1 MLYQIVRNVTIA
13 STLSM
18 SAVVWPFV
26 SASAQYT
33 DLTENQSYIRG
44 CRQIKQGATAIVYDN
59 TDLASKPTT
68 QIGTLFS
75 GTQVNLT
82 GVLRETGS
90 YTAAQVYLGDGEL
103 TTLQPVGW
111 INASLLTNCTT
122 SPIANPPSSELPF
135 GDNTCFRPRTTL
147 VVRTEPSENSPLT
160 GMQFTTRSTIRPSMM
175 PPTYR
180 TSPGGREWLEVETY
194 RGDFWVAS
202 SGAGGVGSNLTPVR
216 CL

>member
-1 MLYQIVRNVTIA
+1 
-13 STLSM
+13 M
-18 SAVVWPFV
+18 SAVLWPLT
-26 SASAQYT
+26 AAWAQYT

-44 CRQIKQGATAIVYDN
+44 CRQIKQGVTAIVYDN

-68 QIGTLFS
+68 QIGTLFA

-90 YTAAQVYLGDGEL
+90 YTAAQVYLEDGDL

-111 INASLLTNCTT
+111 INAAQLTNCTST
-122 SPIANPPSSELPF
+122 TPTPPPTDLPF
-135 GDNTCFRPRTTL
+135 GEDTCFRPRTSLL
-147 VVRTEPSENSPLT
+147 VRAEPSESAAWT
-160 GMQFTTRSTIRPSMM
+160 GMQFGPESAITPSTM

-180 TSPGGREWLEVETY
+180 TSAGGREWLEAETY

-216 CL
+216 CP